1 MAMSKGKREMTVWND
16 KKTSCRE
23 RVLFMDSLG
32 SLNLSLKLGFIF

>member
-16 KKTSCRE
+16 KKMSCRE
-23 RVLFMDSLG
+23 RVWFMDSLG